1 VSCIEWSAEEE
12 TALRQIVT
20 ERVEAN
26 RLAAQKA
33 VAEEEARKRDHEKAL
48 AKLEEEERLRRTRE
62 EVWGKHGAPASNEG
76 VPVWF
81 RGR

>member
-1 VSCIEWSAEEE
+1 MSCIEWSKEEE
-12 TALRQIVT
+12 TALRQIVA

-33 VAEEEARKRDHEKAL
+33 AAEEEARKRDHEKAL
-48 AKLEEEERLRRTRE
+48 AKLEAEERIQRARE
-62 EVWGKHGAPASNEG
+62 EVWGKHGTPPSTEG